1 LIDEELSRYC
11 SFKFLGLDAET
22 AEKESV
28 RLQQDMAVHMTTDE
42 VLEKVEKK
50 PIGKRFGGQFLL
62 NPQWQAVVDKYF
74 MVGDVM
80 EHFFGMDGASQDPR
94 FQYIRDPF
102 WFNNVQIVMQQQQ
115 MEQQAQAQ
123 QQQVQAEQQQ
133 AQQQK
138 DSETPDLTR
147 SIDQLSGL
155 LNKGEHHLSSSK
167 RHLLSHQKRIIQDV
181 LAEMEEEAKLATEAI
196 VEITETRL
204 KDKQK

>member
-1 LIDEELSRYC
+1 
-11 SFKFLGLDAET
+11 
-22 AEKESV
+22 
-28 RLQQDMAVHMTTDE
+28 
-42 VLEKVEKK
+42 
-50 PIGKRFGGQFLL
+50 
-62 NPQWQAVVDKYF
+62 
-74 MVGDVM
+74 
-80 EHFFGMDGASQDPR
+80 
-94 FQYIRDPF
+94 
-102 WFNNVQIVMQQQQ
+102 MQQQQ